1 MVLKVGFLRPKVA
14 ALHVDLLE
22 MCILGSHLR
31 LAKSETLALRL
42 SKLCFNK
49 FSPSEWLL
57 LLPQAPG
64 DRTSGKILEPVTFL
78 FHKSD
83 FSDDE

>member
-1 MVLKVGFLRPKVA
+1 MVLKVGFPRPKVA
-14 ALHVDLLE
+14 ALHADLLE

-31 LAKSETLALRL
+31 LAKSETLGLRL

-49 FSPSEWLL
+49 FPPSEEG
-57 LLPQAPG
+57 PQAPG

-78 FHKSD
+78 FHNSD
-83 FSDDE
+83 FSDDG